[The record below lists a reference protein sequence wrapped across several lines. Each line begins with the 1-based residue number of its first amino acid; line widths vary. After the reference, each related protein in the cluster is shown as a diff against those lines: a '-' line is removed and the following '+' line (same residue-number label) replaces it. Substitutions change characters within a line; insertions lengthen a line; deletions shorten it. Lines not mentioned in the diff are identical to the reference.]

1 MSDAGDP
8 FDYVVVGAGSAGCVV
23 ASRLS
28 EDPATRV
35 LLLEAGPRDTSPW
48 IHLPVGYY
56 RTMFDPRVAWSFDTE
71 PDPGLNGRTL
81 RWPRGRV
88 VGGSSSINGL
98 AWVRGQPEDYDHW
111 RQLGNE
117 GWSFEDVLPC
127 FKRAECY
134 AHGDPALR
142 GRDGPLGIAPSIYRS
157 ELMDAFV
164 EAAKQAGLPENPDY
178 NGATQ
183 EGVAYFQV
191 TIRNGLRQSAAT
203 AYLRPA
209 RRRPNLELRTGALTL
224 RLLLDGRRV
233 TGVEYRRDGA
243 VERVTA
249 RREVVLSA
257 GAIGSP
263 HLLLL
268 SGIGPGEH
276 LRKVGVEVRHHL
288 PGVGQGLQ
296 DHFQARAVYRSR
308 LPVTI
313 NDATR
318 TLWRK
323 GLIGLQWALTR
334 KGPLTVAAGVVALF
348 ARTRPEVATP
358 DVQFHVIPFSADRPG
373 QPLHAFSGYTISV
386 CQLRPESRGSL
397 CLRDADPATP
407 PVIRPNY
414 LATETDRRT
423 MVEALKLAR
432 RIMSEPVMARYRE
445 AEVFPGPEVA
455 SDAQL
460 LDYVRNTGTTIFH
473 PSCTCRMGP
482 EGDAGAVV
490 DSRLRVRGLAGL
502 RVADASIMPAV
513 VSGNTNAPTIMIGE
527 KGADMIRADAR
538 AD

>member
-432 RIMSEPVMARYRE
+432 RIMGEPVMARYRE

-527 KGADMIRADAR
+527 KGADMNRADAR